1 MSPPSSETR
10 KQKSNR
16 KGESASKTKNVVD
29 ISSLHID
36 KENKR
41 IAVFTED
48 MLLNQLRRDGPK
60 IETSFD
66 SLCEGELSQLSS
78 LVSRTAGLLYS
89 GLAMAKQNND
99 EVREACAM
107 LLINGS
113 NSFAAAVAVLR
124 MGYVLQP
131 GIILRSILEALST
144 SLHLLQKPGD
154 LAAYE
159 EHKLPSTKTIAAAK
173 QALPPFGQLYGH
185 FSENFVHIGRFHKA
199 INPVREYSKGNE
211 ALELNLSSLR
221 IAAWLLYV
229 TTELAFNELLQ
240 EPRYWETVDQGYIYN
255 PSEAEKEWMTEY
267 FGLDL
272 A

>member
-1 MSPPSSETR
+1 
-10 KQKSNR
+10 
-16 KGESASKTKNVVD
+16 VVG

-36 KENKR
+36 KENTR
-41 IAVFTED
+41 VVVFTED
-48 MLLNQLRRDGPK
+48 VLLNQLRRDGPK
-60 IETSFD
+60 IEKSFD
-66 SLCEGELSQLSS
+66 SLCEGELAQLSS
-78 LVSRTAGLLYS
+78 LVSRTASLLYS
-89 GLAMAKQNND
+89 GLAIAKQNND
-99 EVREACAM
+99 EIREACAM

-113 NSFAAAVAVLR
+113 SSFAAAVAVLR

-131 GIILRSILEALST
+131 GIILRSLLEALST
-144 SLHLLQKPGD
+144 SLHLLQNPGD

-159 EHKLPSTKTIAAAK
+159 KHKLPSTKTIAAAK
-173 QALPPFGQLYGH
+173 RALPPFGQLYGH
-185 FSENFVHIGRFHKA
+185 FSENFVHIGRFHKT

-240 EPRYWETVDQGYIYN
+240 KPSYWQSVDQGYMYN

>member
-1 MSPPSSETR
+1 MSRSSSKTR
-10 KQKSNR
+10 KRKSNR
-16 KGESASKTKNVVD
+16 KGDSASKTKNVVG

-41 IAVFTED
+41 VVVFTED
-48 MLLNQLRRDGPK
+48 VLLNQLRRDGPK
-60 IETSFD
+60 IEKSFD
-66 SLCEGELSQLSS
+66 SLCEGELAQLSS

-89 GLAMAKQNND
+89 GLAIAKQNND
-99 EVREACAM
+99 EIREACAM

-131 GIILRSILEALST
+131 SIILRSLLEALST
-144 SLHLLQKPGD
+144 SLHLLQNPGD

-173 QALPPFGQLYGH
+173 RALPPFGHLYGH
-185 FSENFVHIGRFHKA
+185 FSENFVHIGRFHKT
-199 INPVREYSKGNE
+199 INPVREYSRGNE
-211 ALELNLSSLR
+211 ALELNISSLR

-240 EPRYWETVDQGYIYN
+240 EPRYWQSVDQGYMYN
-255 PSEAEKEWMTEY
+255 PSEAEREWVTEY